1 MSVEE
6 YDYIVVGSGTA
17 GSVLAGRLSE
27 DPDVTVLVL
36 EAGGSRI
43 PAEVDDPSSWYKL
56 LGGPVDWGYTSTPQP
71 GLDGRRTYEPRGK
84 APGGSSN
91 LYIMMH
97 IRGHASD
104 FDNWAYQGAAGWAY
118 EDVLPYFALLEG
130 QEDVTAPTTGTRG
143 PQRITNAGLHGPNP
157 VSRAFIDA
165 AVELGHEEIAD
176 FNTGGPRRG
185 LFGTGWHHIDVADGR
200 RQGAL
205 AAYLEPALGRP
216 NLTLRTNAQ
225 STRLLFDGDTCTGV
239 EYVQLKAPAPLS
251 DSDAPGRTVRD
262 GHSSVAA
269 PGLHTVRARREV
281 VVAAGAI
288 ESPKLLLLSG
298 IGHPEQLRA
307 HGIEVTAALPG
318 VGENFHNHVLTGL
331 MAEVTQELPPPAQ
344 NLSES
349 ALFLSSQP
357 GLPAPDLQIAFVH
370 VPFDVIVGK
379 DHPNTVS
386 ILPGVVRPVSRGWI
400 RLASADPLA
409 HPLINPNYLGDR
421 WDLERMVQGVK
432 IAREIFAT
440 SAFSPWYKQEL
451 QPGPGYAGDDE
462 LRTFVKQKSESYH
475 HQAGSCRMGID
486 DLAVVDPELRVHGV
500 RNLRVVDASV
510 MPAVPS
516 GNCHTAI
523 AMIAERAADFLRGTR
538 RA

>member
-1 MSVEE
+1 MGNAEREE
-6 YDYIVVGSGTA
+6 YDYVIVGSGTA
-17 GSVLAGRLSE
+17 GSVLANRLSQ
-27 DPDVTVLVL
+27 DPDVSVLVL
-36 EAGGSRI
+36 EAGGNRI
-43 PAEVDDPSSWYKL
+43 PPEVDDPSSWYKL
-56 LGGPVDWGYTSTPQP
+56 LGGPVDWGYTSVPQP

-104 FDNWAYQGAAGWAY
+104 FDNWAYQGAAGWGH

-130 QEDVTAPTTGTRG
+130 QEDATAPTTGTRG
-143 PQRITNAGLHGPNP
+143 PQRITNAGQHGPNP

-165 AVELGHEEIAD
+165 AVELGHQEITD
-176 FNTGGPRRG
+176 FNTDGPRRG

-200 RQGAL
+200 RQGTL
-205 AAYLEPALGRP
+205 AAYLEPALERS
-216 NLTLRTNAQ
+216 NLTLRTSAQ
-225 STRLLFDGDTCTGV
+225 TTRLLFDGDTCTGV
-239 EYVQLKAPAPLS
+239 EYTQLAPPAGF
-251 DSDAPGRTVRD
+251 PGRTVRD
-262 GHSSVAA
+262 AHGTATEPGAHS
-269 PGLHTVRARREV
+269 VRARREV
-281 VVAAGAI
+281 IVAAGAI

-298 IGHPEQLRA
+298 IGDPGQLRE
-307 HGIEVTAALPG
+307 HGIETVAALPG

-349 ALFLSSQP
+349 ALFLSSRP

-421 WDLERMVQGVK
+421 WDLERMVQGIK
-432 IAREIFAT
+432 LAREIFAT

-451 QPGPGYAGDDE
+451 QPGPGFVSDE
-462 LRTFVKQKSESYH
+462 DLRTFAKQKSESYH

-486 DLAVVDPELRVHGV
+486 DLSVVDPELRVHGV

-523 AMIAERAADFLRGTR
+523 AMIAERAADFLRGTS

>member
-1 MSVEE
+1 MTEREE
-6 YDYIVVGSGTA
+6 SYDYIVIGAGAA
-17 GSVLAGRLSE
+17 GSVLANRLSE
-27 DPDVTVLVL
+27 DPDTTVLVL
-36 EAGGSRI
+36 EAGGDRI
-43 PAEVDDPSSWYKL
+43 PPEVDDPSSWYKL
-56 LGGPVDWGYTSTPQP
+56 LGGPIDWAYTGVPQP
-71 GLDGRRTYEPRGK
+71 GLDGRRVYEPRGK

-118 EDVLPYFALLEG
+118 EDVLPYFALLEA
-130 QEDVTAPTTGTRG
+130 QEDVTAATTGTKG
-143 PQRITNAGLHGPNP
+143 PQRVTNAGGHKANP
-157 VSRAFIDA
+157 VSRVFIDA
-165 AVELGHEEIAD
+165 CVELGHQEIAD
-176 FNTGGPRRG
+176 FNTDGPRRG
-185 LFGTGWHHIDVADGR
+185 LFGTGWHHIDVADGK
-200 RQGAL
+200 RQGSL
-205 AAYLEPALGRP
+205 AAYLEPALKRP
-216 NLTLRTNAQ
+216 NLTLRTSAQ
-225 STRLLFDGDTCTGV
+225 TTRLLFDGDACVGA
-239 EYVQLKAPAPLS
+239 EYVQSAPSA
-251 DSDAPGRTVRD
+251 DIPGRTVPS
-262 GHSSVAA
+262 GNVE
-269 PGLHTVRARREV
+269 PGTHTVRARREV
-281 VVAAGAI
+281 IVAGGAI

-298 IGHPEQLRA
+298 IGNPDHLR
-307 HGIEVTAALPG
+307 EFDLPVTAAVPG

-331 MAEVTQELPPPAQ
+331 MAEVSQELPPPEQ

-349 ALFLSSQP
+349 ALFLASQP

-370 VPFDVIVGK
+370 VPFDVIVGQS
-379 DHPNTVS
+379 HPNTVS

-400 RLASADPLA
+400 RLADRDPLA
-409 HPLINPNYLGDR
+409 APAINPNYLGDR

-432 IAREIFAT
+432 IAREIFGT
-440 SAFSPWYKQEL
+440 SAFKPWYKQEL
-451 QPGPGYAGDDE
+451 QPGPGTVSDDE

-475 HQAGSCRMGID
+475 HQAGSCRMGVD

-523 AMIAERAADFLRGTR
+523 VMIAERASDFIKGES

>member
-1 MSVEE
+1 MSERE
-6 YDYIVVGSGTA
+6 RDTYDYVVIGSGTA
-17 GSVLAGRLSE
+17 GSVLANRLSE
-27 DPDVTVLVL
+27 DPDTSVLVL

-43 PAEVDDPSSWYKL
+43 PPEVDDPPSWYKL
-56 LGGPVDWGYTSTPQP
+56 LGGPLDWGYTGVAQP
-71 GLDGRRTYEPRGK
+71 GLDGRRVYEPRGK

-104 FDNWAYQGAAGWAY
+104 FDNWAYQGAAGWSY
-118 EDVLPYFALLEG
+118 QDVLPYFALTEA
-130 QEDVTAPTTGTRG
+130 QEDVTAATTGTRG
-143 PQRITNAGLHGPNP
+143 PQRITNAGMHRPSP

-165 AVELGHEEIAD
+165 AVELGHTEIAD
-176 FNTGGPRRG
+176 FNTDGPRGG

-205 AAYLEPALGRP
+205 ACYLEPALTRP
-216 NLTLRTNAQ
+216 NLTLRTGAQ
-225 STRLLFDGDTCTGV
+225 TTRLLFDGDTCTGA
-239 EYVQLKAPAPLS
+239 EYVQLAPPA
-251 DSDAPGRTVRD
+251 DFPGRDVRD
-262 GHSSVAA
+262 SHGTAGE

-281 VVAAGAI
+281 IVAAGAI

-298 IGHPEQLRA
+298 IGSPGQLRE
-307 HGIEVTAALPG
+307 HGIEVVRALPG

-331 MAEVTQELPPPAQ
+331 MAEVTQELPAPTQ

-349 ALFLSSQP
+349 ALFLSSVP

-370 VPFDVIVGK
+370 VPFDVIVGRS
-379 DHPNTVS
+379 HPNTVS

-409 HPLINPNYLGDR
+409 QPLINPNYLGDR
-421 WDLERMVQGVK
+421 WDLERMVQGVEL
-432 IAREIFAT
+432 AREIFAT

-451 QPGPGYAGDDE
+451 QPGPGHSSDDE
-462 LRTFVKQKSESYH
+462 LRTFVKQTSESYH
-475 HQAGSCRMGID
+475 HQSGSCRMGTD
-486 DLAVVDPELRVHGV
+486 DLSVVDPQLRVHGV

-516 GNCHTAI
+516 GNCHAAI
-523 AMIAERAADFLRGTR
+523 AMIAERAADFLKGVS

>member
-1 MSVEE
+1 MTSAGTGTE
-6 YDYIVVGSGTA
+6 YDYIVIGSGTA
-17 GSVLAGRLSE
+17 GGVLAHRLSE
-27 DPDVTVLVL
+27 DPDVSVLVL
-36 EAGGSRI
+36 EAGGPRI
-43 PAEVDDPSSWYKL
+43 PPEVDDPSSWYKL
-56 LGGPVDWGYTSTPQP
+56 LGGPVDWGYTSVPQP

-118 EDVLPYFALLEG
+118 EDVLPYFSLLEA
-130 QEDVTAPTTGTRG
+130 QEDPTAATTGTSG
-143 PQRITNAGLHGPNP
+143 PQRVTHAGRHDPNP

-165 AVELGHEEIAD
+165 AVELGHQEIAD
-176 FNTGGPRRG
+176 FNTDGPRRG
-185 LFGTGWHHIDVADGR
+185 LFGTAWHHIDVADGR
-200 RQGAL
+200 RQGVL
-205 AAYLEPALGRP
+205 AAYLEPALDRP
-216 NLTLRTNAQ
+216 NLTLRTGAQ
-225 STRLLFDGDTCTGV
+225 ATRLLFDGDTCTGA
-239 EYVQLKAPAPLS
+239 EYVQSAPA
-251 DSDAPGRTVRD
+251 AGFPGRVVADAHR
-262 GHSSVAA
+262 SSGE
-269 PGLHTVRARREV
+269 PGTYTVRARREV
-281 VVAAGAI
+281 IVAAGAI

-298 IGHPEQLRA
+298 IGHPDRLRP
-307 HGIEVTAALPG
+307 HGIAVTAALPG

-331 MAEVTQELPPPAQ
+331 MAEVTQELPAPAQ

-349 ALFLSSQP
+349 ALFLSSRP

-370 VPFDVIVGK
+370 VPFDVIVGQ
-379 DHPNTVS
+379 DHPHTVS

-409 HPLINPNYLGDR
+409 HPLIHPNYLGDR

-432 IAREIFAT
+432 LAREIFAT

-451 QPGPGYAGDDE
+451 QPGPGAVTDE
-462 LRTFVKQKSESYH
+462 DLRGFVRQKAESYH
-475 HQAGSCRMGID
+475 HQAGSCRMGVD
-486 DLAVVDPELRVHGV
+486 DLSVVDPELRVHGV
-500 RNLRVVDASV
+500 RGLRVVDASV

-523 AMIAERAADFLRGTR
+523 AMIAERAADFLKGASRV
-538 RA
+538 